1 MAMDLYVALVHYPV
15 YDKNRKVVT
24 TAITNVDVHDIARAG
39 ATYGVVNYFLVTPVQ
54 AQQVLASELLT
65 HWTDGAGARYNPR
78 RKVALDRVRVV
89 SDIAECC
96 RTIKHRSGSTPVTIA
111 TGAAMKERNISHE
124 AMRHLLQERQG
135 SALLILGTGWG
146 LERSFLESVDFR
158 LAPVLGRGEYNHLS
172 VRSAAAILLDRL
184 AGAARN
190 QL

>member
-39 ATYGVVNYFLVTPVQ
+39 ATFGVVNYFLVTPIQ
-54 AQQVLASELLT
+54 AQLT

-96 RTIKHRSGSTPVTIA
+96 RAIRHRSGSIPVTIA

-124 AMRHLLQERQG
+124 AVRHLLQERQG

-184 AGAARN
+184 VGAARTSES
-190 QL
+190 